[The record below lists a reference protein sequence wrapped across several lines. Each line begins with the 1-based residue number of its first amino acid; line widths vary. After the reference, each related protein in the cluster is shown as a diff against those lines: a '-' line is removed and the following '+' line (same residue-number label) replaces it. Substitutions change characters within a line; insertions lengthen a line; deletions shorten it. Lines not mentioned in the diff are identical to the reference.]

1 MNISQVIAKATK
13 DVEIIKD
20 GNIFYLVLNQGETD
34 FTFDEQ
40 TCYKMMAALDE
51 VEKSTGPAV
60 LVTVSAAKKR
70 FSTGFNLDYWKKDK
84 LNPLRSVALG
94 QKMLARFLTVNVP
107 SLCVINGHCYAGG
120 LILALC
126 HDFRT
131 MHVNG
136 GKLCLSEINVGMS
149 LAPAYDALCKSLMG
163 VQIYRDMVM
172 GRAILPKE
180 AFETRVISSMYTSEE
195 DVMK

>member
-1 MNISQVIAKATK
+1 
-13 DVEIIKD
+13 
-20 GNIFYLVLNQGETD
+20 
-34 FTFDEQ
+34 
-40 TCYKMMAALDE
+40 
-51 VEKSTGPAV
+51 
-60 LVTVSAAKKR
+60 
-70 FSTGFNLDYWKKDK
+70 
-84 LNPLRSVALG
+84 
-94 QKMLARFLTVNVP
+94 MLAKFLTVNVP

-149 LAPAYDALCKSLMG
+149 LAPAYDVLCKSLMG

-180 AFETRVISSMYTSEE
+180 AFDTRVISSLYTSEE
-195 DVMK
+195 DVMKQVHSFAKEFAPRAANRKVLKDIKQKLHRKAVNVCETVAFTPFDIESITAATPGAKL